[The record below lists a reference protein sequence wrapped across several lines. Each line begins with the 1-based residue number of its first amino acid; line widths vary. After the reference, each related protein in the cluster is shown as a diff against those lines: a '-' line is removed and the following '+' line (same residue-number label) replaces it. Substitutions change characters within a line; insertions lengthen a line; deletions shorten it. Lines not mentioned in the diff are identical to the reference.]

1 MASTLRGRS
10 EAVNEIQQTGG
21 SSSTSITTERPCP
34 QRSPMPYADLVDD
47 TVVATIGTINSLGQC
62 APDGRPDRARWHGLL
77 DQHDD
82 DSVKHKNMRDR
93 PDVTL
98 IWYDPKNPY
107 RYVSVRGRA
116 VAFVEGADAARVRIR
131 ITPDHVIAYG

>member
-1 MASTLRGRS
+1 MPA
-10 EAVNEIQQTGG
+10 EI
-21 SSSTSITTERPCP
+21 PDA
-34 QRSPMPYADLVDD
+34 YADLVDD
-47 TVVATIGTINSLGQC
+47 TVVATIGTINTSGSVHLTGVRTER
-62 APDGRPDRARWHGLL
+62 DGTDFWISTTT
-77 DQHDD
+77 
-82 DSVKHKNMRDR
+82 DSVKHKNLRAR

-116 VAFVEGADAARVRIR
+116 VAFVEAADPERVRIR

>member
-1 MASTLRGRS
+1 MPA
-10 EAVNEIQQTGG
+10 EI
-21 SSSTSITTERPCP
+21 PDA
-34 QRSPMPYADLVDD
+34 YADLVDD
-47 TVVATIGTINSLGQC
+47 TVVATIGTINTSGSVHLTGVRTER
-62 APDGRPDRARWHGLL
+62 DGTDFWISTTT
-77 DQHDD
+77 